1 MRREVNPCSL
11 PPQRAESSKAS
22 VLPELLHVWV
32 ILVQIWTKDVPWWP
46 YVVSAL
52 IRCDGRQPPSLNR
65 RAKRTDPG
73 STQSPEIRSRDL
85 EARTQRQNSE
95 PGIQILESRIQI

>member
-1 MRREVNPCSL
+1 MRREVKPCSP

-22 VLPELLHVWV
+22 VLPELHGWV
-32 ILVQIWTKDVPWWP
+32 ILVQIWTKGVPWWP
-46 YVVSAL
+46 YVVPAC

-65 RAKRTDPG
+65 RAKRTGPG
-73 STQSPEIRSRDL
+73 STQSPEIKSQDL

-95 PGIQILESRIQI
+95 PGIQILESRIRI